1 MRCPPQTL
9 HRYSIRHDPSS
20 STYTLQLSKIQ
31 EVDSGVYQCQ
41 VILSGSSRV
50 SSNTR
55 LIVSVPPMIT
65 DNSTRSIITSVGSS
79 ITLQCW
85 ATGMPK
91 PSLSWRRE
99 NNDLLP
105 TGGAVYRGNILLLH
119 NVSVSDRGTYYC
131 IADNGVGRSGKR
143 NVAVEIE
150 FLPIVV
156 AGRNPQLSTGSISSA
171 GDSNSN
177 RYSQAIGYPV
187 DLECAVESFPLPS
200 AIEWTLNGHPVRDDA
215 NHQISIQS
223 DSHTVMSTRL
233 RIHSV
238 QRRHFGSYVCSAGNK
253 LGNYWLIIN

>member
-1 MRCPPQTL
+1 
-9 HRYSIRHDPSS
+9 
-20 STYTLQLSKIQ
+20 
-31 EVDSGVYQCQ
+31 
-41 VILSGSSRV
+41 
-50 SSNTR
+50 
-55 LIVSVPPMIT
+55 MIT
-65 DNSTRSIITSVGSS
+65 DNSTRSVITSVGSS

-105 TGGAVYRGNILLLH
+105 TGGAVYRGNILILH

-131 IADNGVGRSGKR
+131 IADNAVGRSAKR

-156 AGRNPQLSTGSISSA
+156 AGRNQQLRGSPAS
-171 GDSNSN
+171 GDAN
-177 RYSQAIGYPV
+177 RYSQAIGYPI

-200 AIEWTLNGHPVRDDA
+200 NIEWTMNGHPVREDA
-215 NHQISIQS
+215 NHQISMQS

-253 LGNYWLIIN
+253 LGNYR